1 MKMLDVI
8 LEDDQNPMRFEPV
21 YLSDHVLDPAL
32 FIIYTIMIGLTV
44 LTCLIFPIVLVV
56 NREVFSFS
64 FTIILVQIILCG
76 LGKILTR
83 TISYFGLTFFDLYSI
98 ELMFDFGVLL
108 FITLMT
114 INRLLV
120 IATPKNC
127 FIHSNKALQVAFVLI
142 CWLLLAVV
150 LTVFRVGQCVR
161 SIQDDKRMYDTCFN
175 LFYYK
180 ALWNEKFGNW
190 LGPIII
196 IRQIVVTCYDVL
208 PLFCLSL
215 YVISALVLMVKRRAI
230 PNIQSHQHVEWRIFF
245 HGFVIFAVYG
255 LASIINIIL
264 ELNKGAV
271 IDGALAQFVMF
282 VYVIL
287 DVTTIL
293 CIPLVVFITVP
304 AVRTSPSVSFV
315 NRRMIELCRI
325 SYCLSAHN
333 VPVYDRVLLYFNVI
347 WRRIPTIYYLCSF
360 IQPQSQYSA
369 SHCAQ

>member
-1 MKMLDVI
+1 MLDVI

-32 FIIYTIMIGLTV
+32 FIIYTIMIG
-44 LTCLIFPIVLVV
+44 
-56 NREVFSFS
+56 
-64 FTIILVQIILCG
+64 
-76 LGKILTR
+76 
-83 TISYFGLTFFDLYSI
+83 
-98 ELMFDFGVLL
+98 VLL

-127 FIHSNKALQVAFVLI
+127 FIHSNK
-142 CWLLLAVV
+142 
-150 LTVFRVGQCVR
+150 

-196 IRQIVVTCYDVL
+196 IRQ
-208 PLFCLSL
+208 
-215 YVISALVLMVKRRAI
+215 
-230 PNIQSHQHVEWRIFF
+230 
-245 HGFVIFAVYG
+245 

-304 AVRTSPSVSFV
+304 AFLARYLNITFCGFAQWLFLGLNSNTPFWCLLLFTPSI
-315 NRRMIELCRI
+315 RRLVPQI
-325 SYCLSAHN
+325 S
-333 VPVYDRVLLYFNVI
+333 
-347 WRRIPTIYYLCSF
+347 
-360 IQPQSQYSA
+360 IQPRATTIRHSSTA
-369 SHCAQ
+369 AHHNTIDS